1 MKLIDIIEVF
11 IAGDWGEETYSKE
24 TPCAVTCVRGADI
37 IPISEYDFSAIP
49 VRYINQQAY
58 AKKCLQV
65 GDIIIEKSGGSPT
78 QSTGRVSLVSQELL
92 DHAGAVICSNFC
104 TAFRVK
110 KGWNPLYVYYYLQFI
125 YNLGAFFNFEGKTS
139 GIKNLQLDAAF
150 AAIPIEDISESIQNN
165 IVAILQGLERKIA
178 INRQINQNLEAMA
191 KQLYDYWFVQFDF
204 PNENGKPYKS
214 SGGKMVWNE
223 KLKREIP
230 KGWNV
235 LKLGEHCSFNKRT
248 SNGYFNHP
256 ILYLDTS
263 NITNN
268 TIDEL
273 QFLNPSSDI
282 IPSRARRLVQE
293 GDIVYSTV
301 RPNLKHFGIIMNP
314 DYNMVVST
322 GFAVITANWSAYRYF
337 IYQFLIQA
345 ATIENLST
353 IAQSAVSAYPSIN
366 TSDIEN
372 LDLVVPPDSMIEKYA
387 KTACRLYLQIDTNYK
402 EIKSLTKQRDE
413 LLPLLMNGQVSVNSD
428 LAVSYIIYKNKIIR
442 IMKENIIQAIVAE
455 MQRDLDCRQMA
466 RLKAVLTSELHNVE
480 IIEKS
485 DCATQ
490 QTQENEHLLNS
501 FISAKKIEGC
511 SDKTL
516 TYYRNTI
523 ERLLV
528 TLSLAICHITTTD
541 IRTYLSD
548 YQEEHQS
555 SKVTID
561 NMRRIF
567 SSFFAWL
574 EDEDYIAKSPVRR
587 IHKVK
592 TDSLVKEVLSDEQLE
607 QLRDSCTTKRDLAI
621 IDFLS
626 STGIRVGELVK
637 LNREDIDFHERQ
649 CVVFGKGNKERI
661 VYFNARTKLHL
672 QQYLNG
678 RTDDN
683 PALFVSLHS
692 PHTRLTISGVE
703 IRIRKLGQS
712 LSMPKVHPH
721 KFRRTL
727 ATMAI
732 DKGMPIEQVQRLL
745 GHVRIDTTLHYA
757 IVNQN
762 NVKLAHKKYLG

>member
-428 LAVSYIIYKNKIIR
+428 L
-442 IMKENIIQAIVAE
+442 
-455 MQRDLDCRQMA
+455 
-466 RLKAVLTSELHNVE
+466 
-480 IIEKS
+480 
-485 DCATQ
+485 
-490 QTQENEHLLNS
+490 
-501 FISAKKIEGC
+501 SAC
-511 SDKTL
+511 S
-516 TYYRNTI
+516 TI
-523 ERLLV
+523 EPNRV
-528 TLSLAICHITTTD
+528 C
-541 IRTYLSD
+541 
-548 YQEEHQS
+548 S
-555 SKVTID
+555 SID
-561 NMRRIF
+561 
-567 SSFFAWL
+567 
-574 EDEDYIAKSPVRR
+574 
-587 IHKVK
+587 
-592 TDSLVKEVLSDEQLE
+592 
-607 QLRDSCTTKRDLAI
+607 
-621 IDFLS
+621 
-626 STGIRVGELVK
+626 GIL
-637 LNREDIDFHERQ
+637 I
-649 CVVFGKGNKERI
+649 
-661 VYFNARTKLHL
+661 
-672 QQYLNG
+672 
-678 RTDDN
+678 
-683 PALFVSLHS
+683 
-692 PHTRLTISGVE
+692 
-703 IRIRKLGQS
+703 
-712 LSMPKVHPH
+712 
-721 KFRRTL
+721 
-727 ATMAI
+727 
-732 DKGMPIEQVQRLL
+732 QRLRRSTFVVL
-745 GHVRIDTTLHYA
+745 GRVVPLFSTLKS
-757 IVNQN
+757 IVLQCQ
-762 NVKLAHKKYLG
+762 